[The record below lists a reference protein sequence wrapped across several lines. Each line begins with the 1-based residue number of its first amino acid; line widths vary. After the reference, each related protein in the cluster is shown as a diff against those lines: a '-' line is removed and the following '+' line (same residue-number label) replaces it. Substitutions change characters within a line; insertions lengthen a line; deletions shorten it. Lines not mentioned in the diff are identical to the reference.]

1 MATKEKTSK
10 AKSEKASEK
19 KEAKPK
25 RRQLLLGDPQAS
37 QTNPDVVDTPVPEE
51 GKGKP
56 GSGAKYVEKQM
67 LLVGTWVVLA
77 DTKNVPEELVGHH
90 AYITYTQMKTSDGD
104 EQIPVRHQYQD
115 EDTTYTVKT
124 RDEYSATLEG
134 LKREDFKTIST
145 NGRVGL
151 GHAG

>member
-1 MATKEKTSK
+1 MATKEKTPAAKDK
-10 AKSEKASEK
+10 AVEK

-25 RRQLLLGDPQAS
+25 RRQLLMGDPRAS

-51 GKGKP
+51 GKGKST
-56 GSGAKYVEKQM
+56 SGAKYTEKQM
-67 LLVGTWVVLA
+67 LLVGTWVVLG

-90 AYITYTQMKTSDGD
+90 AYITYAQMKTSDGD
-104 EQIPVRHQYQD
+104 EQIPTRHQYQD

-134 LKREDFKTIST
+134 LSRDDFKTIST